1 VVAPTPVG
9 AAALRQDPRHDTHH
23 GPELVVTSP
32 LDGVKV
38 LDLSRVLAGPF
49 AGRMLADLGA
59 DVVKVEPP
67 EGDVTRTF
75 GPNRPQTAYFR
86 QQNAG
91 KRSITVDFRTADGQ
105 ATVKDLATVADVV
118 LENFRPGVLDK
129 FGLGWPDLSAL
140 NPRLVMLSISG
151 FGQQGPERDRAAYAG
166 VIHAETGLI
175 ARVPGQ
181 GDEPHA
187 DIPISMAD
195 TVTGLHG
202 VIGILAALRHRDA
215 TGVGNHIDLAMMD
228 ALLSVDDY
236 APAALH
242 ARSGAAGRH
251 GDGDG
256 DVPQF
261 GNCDIVDA
269 PGGPLIV
276 MGEFKWIWKSI
287 HDRLGIADPTPPGAD
302 VATKVRL
309 RRTVWRDLVASFTD
323 RAELLATLDRA
334 NLAWGAVKTSREA
347 AQSPTVLHRGTLAD
361 VTDADGTAY
370 QVIRAPYR
378 FSAADSGV
386 RGPAP
391 HQGEHEAEIRAD
403 WLGAIA
409 D

>member
-1 VVAPTPVG
+1 
-9 AAALRQDPRHDTHH
+9 
-23 GPELVVTSP
+23 VTSP

-67 EGDVTRTF
+67 EGDVTRAF

-91 KRSITVDFRTADGQ
+91 KRSITVDFRTAAGQ
-105 ATVKDLATVADVV
+105 ATVKDLAAVADIV

-129 FGLGWPDLSAL
+129 FGLGWAELSVA

-181 GDEPHA
+181 GEEPHA

-215 TGVGNHIDLAMMD
+215 TGVGNHIDLAMID

-242 ARSGAAGRH
+242 SRGGSGRH
-251 GDGDG
+251 GDGDP
-256 DVPQF
+256 DVPQS

-269 PGGPLIV
+269 PGGALIV
-276 MGEFKWIWKSI
+276 MGEFKWIWKSV
-287 HDRLGIADPTPPGAD
+287 HERLGLADPTPEGAD

-309 RRTVWRDLVASFTD
+309 RRKAWRDFVAGFDD
-323 RAELLATLDRA
+323 RAELLAALDRA
-334 NLAWGAVKTSREA
+334 NLAWGAVKTSKEA
-347 AQSPTVLHRGTLAD
+347 AQSPTVLHRGTITE
-361 VTDADGTAY
+361 VTDPDGTTY
-370 QVIRAPYR
+370 SVIRAPYR
-378 FSAADSGV
+378 FSAAETGV

-391 HQGEHEAEIRAD
+391 RQGEHEAEIRKE
-403 WLGAIA
+403 WLG
-409 D
+409 DTPR